1 MGSTIT
7 LTFVIGSITVLNT
20 QIEKVDVEI
29 DVGEDEFLLD
39 QVPDDSGHLVSLHL
53 DDISSLDLANHSLK
67 QYESAKKRER
77 EERGKQSAR
86 RAAVLCAWHDKRP
99 FGELCGVIVGKEGQW
114 NSDKDRFGTGRWI
127 LLPRLL
133 D

>member
-1 MGSTIT
+1 MGSMIT

-20 QIEKVDVEI
+20 QIEKVNVEI

-67 QYESAKKRER
+67 QYESAKKEKEKREANSLLDGQPFCA
-77 EERGKQSAR
+77 RGTISAR
-86 RAAVLCAWHDKRP
+86 SEN
-99 FGELCGVIVGKEGQW
+99 FVG
-114 NSDKDRFGTGRWI
+114 
-127 LLPRLL
+127 
-133 D
+133 